1 MSAAAKNTAVN
12 DLKTYKM
19 GGYILYASDFK
30 GQTKDS
36 MRTVLNQYQQAAEIP
51 LLIGVDE
58 EGGNVNRVSLYKAFR
73 AAPFHSRNPCT
84 PRAAFLWLS
93 AIP

>member
-1 MSAAAKNTAVN
+1 
-12 DLKTYKM
+12 
-19 GGYILYASDFK
+19 
-30 GQTKDS
+30 

-73 AAPFHSRNPCT
+73 AAPFHSCLLYT
-84 PRAAFLWLS
+84 SS
-93 AIP
+93 ARFCRP